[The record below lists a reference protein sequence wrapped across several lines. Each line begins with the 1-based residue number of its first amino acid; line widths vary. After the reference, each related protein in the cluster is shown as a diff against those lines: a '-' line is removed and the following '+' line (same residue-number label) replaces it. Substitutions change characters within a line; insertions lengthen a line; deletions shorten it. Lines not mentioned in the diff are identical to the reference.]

1 MSQTYLN
8 IRMDDTLKK
17 EFSNLCDDIG
27 MSMTAAICVFAKKAV
42 RERRIPFELTAD
54 PDPFYSEENMK
65 RLRAS
70 IAQMESSGGTIHEVN
85 YDKSMD

>member
-1 MSQTYLN
+1 MTDAVLSGECEKGIL
-8 IRMDDTLKK
+8 
-17 EFSNLCDDIG
+17 LCVTGIG